1 MTDKLRF
8 PILTNNNPAKKQYTV
23 MLIEDSPE
31 DRAVYRRYLQSNFEE
46 EYTFIEAESGTE
58 AFTLYWQNNVD
69 VVLLDYMLPDMNGL
83 EWFAQWQQQTA
94 INSSPI
100 IVITGQGDENIAVQF
115 LKMGAADYL
124 VKGQLSKEKLKHSID
139 RAISLKNLQ
148 REKEDLVTQLIARN
162 EELARK
168 NRLYQIEI
176 SKRKSL
182 IEIINQIPLV
192 VYAKEVDATE
202 QLSGKLWLVNRE
214 FCRVFALEEA
224 QVIGKSDR
232 ELFPEAVAD
241 AFAANDR
248 LVMATKKPLTTEER
262 VFHQDGELH
271 TYLSL
276 KFPFFNQQQ
285 QMESI
290 IGIATDIT
298 QEKQIKSE
306 LKKTEA
312 KFRNTFEQAAVGI
325 AYVAPNGKW
334 LRVNQKLCQIVGY
347 SKEELRQKTFQ
358 DITYAEDLDTDLE
371 YVRQLLSGE
380 IATYSMEKRY
390 IRRDG
395 NLIWINLTVSLVR
408 KDNGEPDYLISV
420 VEDIGDRKQLEFS
433 LQKSCLRLSNLHQID
448 KAILEA
454 QKAEVIA
461 NTAIEN
467 IQKFLSFQRT
477 SIVTFDSEQQIA
489 TVLAAQGQA
498 SQSVGE
504 GSQVSLEIW
513 QDLIELFGQN
523 QSGYRINYLNQ
534 FPKISQ
540 AVPSLAIEGLDCF
553 VSFSLKANG
562 ILLGILKIWVKSP
575 DDIAAE
581 DLEILTEVSNQIA
594 IALQQARLY
603 RQNQNYTVELET
615 KVAQRTAQLEE
626 INRELKAFSYSIS
639 HDLKAPLRAIQGFAT
654 ALLEDYG
661 QDLEDLGRE
670 YAHRLV
676 SSAQHME
683 MLIQDLLSYSR
694 LSRSQIELTPVNLSS
709 VVNKALQQLQTQIES
724 SQAQITIEEPLASIC
739 GNSTVLTQVVNNLIS
754 NAIKFVAS
762 SEIPQILISTETNG
776 DRVRLWIEDNGIGIK
791 PQHQSRIFQV
801 FERLHGLETYPG
813 TGIGLAIAKK
823 GIERI
828 GGKIGVESQ
837 PNCGSRFWIE
847 GKAIN
852 L

>member
-1 MTDKLRF
+1 MTDKSRF
-8 PILTNNNPAKKQYTV
+8 SVLTNDNPAKKQWTV

-31 DRAVYRRYLQSNFEE
+31 DRAVYCRYLRSNSEE
-46 EYTFIEAESGTE
+46 EYTFIEAELGEE
-58 AFTLYWQNNVD
+58 AFTLDLQNKVD
-69 VVLLDYMLPDMNGL
+69 VVLLDYILPDMNGL
-83 EWFAQWQQQTA
+83 EWFTQWQQQ
-94 INSSPI
+94 IDVNSPPV
-100 IVITGQGDENIAVQF
+100 IVLTGQGDENIAVQF

-124 VKGQLSKEKLKHSID
+124 VKGQLSREKLKHSID
-139 RAISLKNLQ
+139 KAIATKKLQ
-148 REKEDLVTQLIARN
+148 QEKEELVTQLIARN

-168 NRLYQIEI
+168 NWLYQIEI

-182 IEIINQIPLV
+182 QEIINKLPAV
-192 VYAKEVDATE
+192 VYAKEVDATK

-224 QVIGKSDR
+224 QAIGKSDR
-232 ELFPEAVAD
+232 ELFPVSIAD
-241 AFAANDR
+241 ALAANDR
-248 LVMATKKPLTTEER
+248 LVMETKKPLTTEEQIFDR
-262 VFHQDGELH
+262 NGELH

-276 KFPFFNQQQ
+276 KFPFFDEGQQVT
-285 QMESI
+285 SI

-306 LKKTEA
+306 LKKTTA

-325 AYVAPNGKW
+325 AHVAPNGKW

-347 SKEELRQKTFQ
+347 TKEELLQKTFQ
-358 DITYAEDLDTDLE
+358 ELTHADDLDTDLE

-390 IRRDG
+390 IRQDG
-395 NLIWINLTVSLVR
+395 NLIWINLTVSLVT
-408 KDNGEPDYLISV
+408 KSNGEPDYLISV
-420 VEDIGDRKQLEFS
+420 VEDISDRKQLEFS

-461 NTAIEN
+461 NTAIKS
-467 IQKFLSFQRT
+467 IHKFLSFQRT
-477 SIVTFDSEQQIA
+477 SIVTFDSEEKTA

-504 GSQVSLEIW
+504 GSQVSLDIW
-513 QDLIELFGQN
+513 QDLIELIEQN
-523 QSGYRINYLNQ
+523 QSGYRINYLSQ
-534 FPKISQ
+534 FPQISQ
-540 AVPSLAIEGLDCF
+540 AVPSLATEGLDCF

-562 ILLGILKIWVKSP
+562 ILLGILKVWVENP

-581 DLEILTEVSNQIA
+581 DLEILIEVSNQIA

-603 RQNQNYTVELET
+603 RQNQNYTVELEA

-626 INRELKAFSYSIS
+626 INQELKAFSYSIS
-639 HDLKAPLRAIQGFAT
+639 HDLKAPLRAIQGFST

-661 QDLEDLGRE
+661 RDLDDLGRE

-683 MLIQDLLSYSR
+683 MLIQDLLTYSR
-694 LSRSQIELTPVNLSS
+694 LSRSQIELTSVNLSL
-709 VVNKALQQLQTQIES
+709 VINKALQQLQTPIKS
-724 SQAQITIEEPLASIC
+724 SQAQITVELPLASIY
-739 GNSTVLTQVVNNLIS
+739 GNSTVLTQVVTNLIS

-762 SEIPQILISTETNG
+762 SEIAQIRISTETKE

-791 PQHQSRIFQV
+791 PQHQSRIFRV

-828 GGKIGVESQ
+828 GGEIGVESQ

-847 GKAIN
+847 GTKSP
-852 L
+852 